1 MDLTHFKRNYFL
13 GIANGIL
20 FNIAF
25 TFISGSTIL
34 PAFLSHLTASRFLIG
49 TVTSLE
55 EIGWLL
61 PQHFVAGFVQSKKR
75 KKSIYM
81 VMAIFRSFVFGLLA
95 VSVFL
100 LAAKT
105 PHLVIVFF
113 VLFCLFAISGGIAG
127 VAFLDIVGKTIP
139 ANKRGSFYGWRI
151 SVGGALSFLA
161 SLTIIRTV
169 LREFPFPKNY
179 GTLFLINF
187 FIIAAA
193 LTAFCL
199 IKEPPSLMIEKRNSL
214 VQHLRRGFEILRQD
228 TNYRRFLVFRWLI
241 SSFYMGFPFYII
253 FAIERFG
260 KEISGST
267 VGLFLAVQMLGVV
280 TSNLLWGW
288 LSNNAS
294 IRIVLRLTASVTI
307 LPPMLVLSSTVVKM
321 PLVLYGLIFFF
332 LGAFYSGI
340 RTGYQSFLLA
350 IAPEQERPT
359 YVGMMN
365 TFIAPTLLFSGIGGL
380 ILDMTSFSVLYMFV
394 LLLGLGA
401 ILSSCNLKEPR
412 PEQ

>member
-1 MDLTHFKRNYFL
+1 MDLTHFKRNYLL

-34 PAFLSHLTASRFLIG
+34 PAFLSRLTSSSFLIG
-49 TVTSLE
+49 AVASLE

-61 PQHFVAGFVQSKKR
+61 PQHFVAGFVQSRKR
-75 KKSIYM
+75 RKTIYI
-81 VMAIFRSFVFGLLA
+81 VMAIFRSIVFGLLA
-95 VSVFL
+95 LSVFL
-100 LAAKT
+100 LAEKKS
-105 PHLVIVFF
+105 HLVVVFF
-113 VLFCLFAISGGIAG
+113 ILFLLFAISGGIAG

-161 SLTIIRTV
+161 SLTVIRTV
-169 LREFPFPKNY
+169 LQSNPYPNNY
-179 GTLFLINF
+179 GTLFSINF
-187 FIIAAA
+187 VIIAAA

-199 IKEPPSLMIEKRNSL
+199 VKEPPSPMIEKKNSL
-214 VQHLRRGFEILRQD
+214 WAHLRRGFEILRHD
-228 TNYRRFLVFRWLI
+228 IDLRRFLFFRWLV

-253 FAIERFG
+253 FAIKQYGVSE
-260 KEISGST
+260 ST
-267 VGLFLAVQMLGVV
+267 VGVFLAVQMLGIV

-294 IRIVLRLTASVTI
+294 IRIVLQLTAAVTI
-307 LPPMLVLSSTVVKM
+307 LPPILVLTSTVVPM
-321 PLVLYGLIFFF
+321 PLELYAVIFFF
-332 LGAFYSGI
+332 LGSFYSGI
-340 RTGYQSFLLA
+340 RTGYQSYLLA
-350 IAPEQERPT
+350 IAPEKERPT

-380 ILDMTSFSVLYMFV
+380 ILDVTSFPVLFTLV
-394 LLLGLGA
+394 FLLGLGA
-401 ILSSCNLKEPR
+401 FCSSLKLIEPQ

>member
-1 MDLTHFKRNYFL
+1 MDLTHFKRNYLL

-34 PAFLSHLTASRFLIG
+34 PAFLSRLTTSSFLIG
-49 TVTSLE
+49 TVASLE

-61 PQHFVAGFVQSKKR
+61 PQHFVAGFVQSRKR
-75 KKSIYM
+75 KKPVYM
-81 VMAIFRSFVFGLLA
+81 VMAIFRSLVFSLLA
-95 VSVFL
+95 LSVFL
-100 LAAKT
+100 LADRQS
-105 PHLVIVFF
+105 HLVIVFF
-113 VLFCLFAISGGIAG
+113 ILFCLFAVSGGIAG

-161 SLTIIRTV
+161 SLTVIRIV
-169 LREFPFPKNY
+169 LKSFSFPHNY
-179 GTLFLINF
+179 GTLFVINF
-187 FIIAAA
+187 FIIVAA

-199 IKEPPSLMIEKRNSL
+199 IKEPPSLMITKRNSL
-214 VQHLRRGFEILRQD
+214 FEHLRRGFEILRQD
-228 TNYRRFLVFRWLI
+228 INYRRLLIFRWLV
-241 SSFYMGFPFYII
+241 SSFYMGFPFYIL
-253 FAIERFG
+253 FAMKRFG
-260 KEISGST
+260 VSEST
-267 VGLFLAVQMLGVV
+267 VGVFLAVQMFGVV
-280 TSNLLWGW
+280 TSTLLWGW

-294 IRIVLRLTASVTI
+294 IRIALQLTAVVTI
-307 LPPMLVLSSTVVKM
+307 LPPTLVLISTVVQI
-321 PLVLYGLIFFF
+321 PLVLYGVIFFF

-350 IAPEQERPT
+350 IAPEKERPT

-380 ILDMTSFSVLYMFV
+380 ILDVTSFPILFVLV

-401 ILSSCNLKEPR
+401 FLASLKLKEPQ